1 MNVRL
6 TGQRIPRVVDDGRPR
21 PDART
26 ETIYRKAVAHEMLQ
40 ARENARARAL
50 DPAIDPNDS
59 RWKLAIETQRA
70 LQGTVLAYEDRA
82 RLLALATRLGIG
94 AFDANLIV
102 AVVQDRARRGEPLAD
117 AAPTIAL
124 IPNGRPSGAQAAA
137 GSVMD
142 AAMASATISRTSATA
157 VAPGTIP
164 APGRRTAL
172 RLTTSPTREGEAPSC
187 AARPASHA
195 TEAGDVEAEA
205 TSSAW
210 PWVTG
215 MVVAIAID
223 AVLIGWLMFG

>member
-50 DPAIDPNDS
+50 DPAIDPNDT

-70 LQGTVLAYEDRA
+70 LQGAVLAYEDRA
-82 RLLALATRLGIG
+82 RLLALATRLGIR

-124 IPNGRPSGAQAAA
+124 IPNGRASGPQAAA
-137 GSVMD
+137 RTVTT
-142 AAMASATISRTSATA
+142 AETPSRTNATA
-157 VAPGTIP
+157 VAPGAIP

-172 RLTTSPTREGEAPSC
+172 RLTTSPTHDLESPSG
-187 AARPASHA
+187 ASRPASHA
-195 TEAGDVEAEA
+195 TKAGDVEAEA